1 VAPRLGPNLARVV
14 GVRKWLAGAAALVLL
29 CTGSTLAGGIA
40 SETRDGSKVDPFS
53 KPRAMRH
60 IRKLATDI
68 GVRRRGTKNE
78 RKAALYVAK
87 KLEQFGYEV
96 RIGKFDVDGKKSRNV
111 TASWPGAMKYPF
123 VIGAHLD
130 SVAESPGANDNAS
143 GTAVLLEVA
152 RLFAGTNQAGMVR
165 FVGFGSEEYGTN
177 GLHHV
182 GSQTFVNR
190 LGKKGRKWVPG
201 MVSVDMIA
209 DGRPLII
216 GTAGIG
222 PAVVAKT
229 LFRRLEKVGFN
240 VTYRIT
246 CDCSDNGPFERAG
259 IPGAFLWSGD
269 EPNYHS
275 PTDTVANLSKQDL
288 VRSGR
293 AVRAFVKALDRKMIK
308 RFRKH

>member
-1 VAPRLGPNLARVV
+1 MRRTVAVV
-14 GVRKWLAGAAALVLL
+14 ATVVAVALLVATSVAAAGAG
-29 CTGSTLAGGIA
+29 TGPSTPEAQA
-40 SETRDGSKVDPFS
+40 EAKVDPFS
-53 KPRAMRH
+53 KPRAMGH

-68 GVRRRGTKNE
+68 GVRVRGTKNE
-78 RKAALYVAK
+78 RKAARYVAT
-87 KLEQFGYEV
+87 KLEKFGYLV
-96 RIGKFDVDGKKSRNV
+96 QTRKFDVDGRKSRNV
-111 TASWPGAMKYPF
+111 TATWPGAITYPF
-123 VIGAHLD
+123 VIGAHMD
-130 SVAESPGANDNAS
+130 TVAGSPGANDNGS
-143 GTAVLLEVA
+143 GTAVMLETA
-152 RLFAGTNQAGMVR
+152 RLFAGTKQASMVR

-216 GTAGIG
+216 GTAGLG
-222 PAVVAKT
+222 PAVVART
-229 LFRRLEKVGFN
+229 LFRVLDKAGFN

-259 IPGAFLWSGD
+259 IPGAFMWSGD

-275 PTDTVANLSKQDL
+275 STDTVPNLSKSDL
-288 VRSGR
+288 LRSGR
-293 AVRAFVKALDRKMIK
+293 AVRTFVKILDRDMIK